1 MTKTKTTQLRKLS
14 PKGMYEGKREI
25 ELAFACERE
34 FFFQQR
40 AGRAGMICERRKPGR
55 PGKREKETAI
65 CFSVR
70 RALASCYFPPN
81 CLTFIFAL

>member
-34 FFFQQR
+34 FFFSTT
-40 AGRAGMICERRKPGR
+40 GRTGR
-55 PGKREKETAI
+55 DDM
-65 CFSVR
+65 
-70 RALASCYFPPN
+70 
-81 CLTFIFAL
+81 